1 MFKRRKQYFIKK
13 RLQFKYLLFVFS
25 AMLLPTLVCGTA
37 LYYLIWQTV
46 AAEVAVPEAIA
57 ESLIPALEKVNMI
70 LLITLPIIFVVML
83 LLAIIISHR
92 IAGPIYRL
100 EKELAEI
107 SKGDYSRRIKLRS
120 RDELQEIAEGV
131 NSLLDVLKKNE

>member
-92 IAGPIYRL
+92 IAGPIYRI